1 MGYGIPADNRAVKR
15 PLGIVTK
22 NPATPLW
29 NPDFDAISG
38 KGINWETGELL
49 ARSPQTARAERWAL
63 KSVVNR
69 LLPGERVSKCMVLRA
84 PIPGRGLSQIEV
96 HKGQTHGKAFYHG
109 LMACGSVWTCPVCA
123 AKIAERRRVELQ
135 QALESAKAKGWGIH
149 FVTLT
154 VPHGIGD
161 DLHEILGKLST
172 ALKKLSGNAP
182 FKKAKAQTG
191 LQIYGYI
198 RAQEVTYGANGWHPH
213 FHLLVFTQ
221 WNMGSSIVRYCYD
234 KAWRSACVA
243 SGLPEPHQVH
253 GCTVQDGRKAAK
265 YVGKW
270 GIEDERPKHVSKW
283 GIEDEMTKSQAKRGK
298 RHGLTPWGLLRAVLD
313 GNAPEIAPEPAAALF
328 RLYAH
333 AFKGRHQLLWSKGL
347 RAKLLPEQVELS
359 DQQIVERP
367 DDERAI
373 LLAELSTD
381 DWKAIRRV
389 NGQAAVLEAAERGK
403 DELAAVLYTLTASRT
418 GSPSDAGP
426 DASAPMPQ
434 ARGRGAGALRSFCPV
449 CHMPLAGGHCI
460 RCNPPPGRQL
470 PGVALDIR
478 LADIFG
484 NRGARRS
491 GAEERPSD
499 ERASS

>member
-1 MGYGIPADNRAVKR
+1 MVYGIPSDNRGAKR

-22 NPATPLW
+22 NSATSPDQVQFDPAT
-29 NPDFDAISG
+29 
-38 KGINWETGELL
+38 GEITD
-49 ARSPQTARAERWAL
+49 RSTQSARAERWAL
-63 KSVVNR
+63 KSEVNR
-69 LLPGERVSKCMVLRA
+69 LLPGDRVSKCMVLRA

-96 HKGQTHGKAFYHG
+96 HKGLNHGKAFYHG

-123 AKIAERRRVELQ
+123 AKIAERRRVELKEAVKNAMNQ
-135 QALESAKAKGWGIH
+135 RLGVH

-161 DLHEILGKLST
+161 DLHDTLARLSV
-172 ALKKLSGNAP
+172 ALKSMSCDGT
-182 FKKAKAQTG
+182 FRRRKKQCEVEIVG
-191 LQIYGYI
+191 FI
-198 RAQEVTYGANGWHPH
+198 RAQEVTYGGNGWHPH
-213 FHLLVFTQ
+213 YHLIVFTREATC
-221 WNMGSSIVRYCYD
+221 GSSVIQYLYSG
-234 KAWRSACVA
+234 AWQRACVKA
-243 SGLPEPHQVH
+243 GLPEPHPEH
-253 GCTVQDGRKAAK
+253 GCTVQDGRFAAL
-265 YVGKW
+265 Y
-270 GIEDERPKHVSKW
+270 VSKW
-283 GIEDEMTKSQAKRGK
+283 GIEDEMTKANAKRGK
-298 RHGLTPWGLLRAVLD
+298 RHGLSPWGLIRASLD

-333 AFKGRHQLLWSKGL
+333 AFKGRRQLHWSVGL

-367 DDERAI
+367 DDERAV
-373 LLAELSTD
+373 LLAELSSD

-389 NGQAAVLEAAERGK
+389 HGQAAVLEAAERGK
-403 DELAAVLYTLTASRT
+403 DELAAVLYSLTASRT

-449 CHMPLAGGHCI
+449 CHMPLSGGHCA
-460 RCNPPPGRQL
+460 RCNPSPGRSL

>member
-1 MGYGIPADNRAVKR
+1 MVYGIPSDNRAAGR

-22 NPATPLW
+22 KSATSPDRVQFDPAT
-29 NPDFDAISG
+29 
-38 KGINWETGELL
+38 GEITD
-49 ARSPQTARAERWAL
+49 RSTQSARAERWAL

-69 LLPGERVSKCMVLRA
+69 LLPGDRVSKCMVLRA

-96 HKGQTHGKAFYHG
+96 HKGLNHGKAFYHG

-123 AKIAERRRVELQ
+123 AKIAERRRVELKEAVKNAMNQ
-135 QALESAKAKGWGIH
+135 RLGVH

-161 DLHEILGKLST
+161 DLHDTLSRLSV
-172 ALKKLSGNAP
+172 ALKSMSCDGT
-182 FKKAKAQTG
+182 FRRRKKQCEVEIVG
-191 LQIYGYI
+191 FI

-213 FHLLVFTQ
+213 FHLIVFTKELC
-221 WNMGSSIVRYCYD
+221 GSSVIQYLYSG
-234 KAWRSACVA
+234 AWQRACVKA
-243 SGLPEPHQVH
+243 GLPEPHPEH
-253 GCTVQDGRKAAK
+253 GCTVQDGRYAAL
-265 YVGKW
+265 Y
-270 GIEDERPKHVSKW
+270 VSKW

-298 RHGLTPWGLLRAVLD
+298 RHGLSPWGLLRAVLD
-313 GNAPEIAPEPAAALF
+313 GNAPEISPEPAAALF
-328 RLYAH
+328 RLYAR

-367 DDERAI
+367 DDERAV
-373 LLAELSTD
+373 LLAELSAD

-389 NGQAAVLEAAERGK
+389 HGQAAVLDAAERGK
-403 DELAAVLYTLTASRT
+403 DELASVLYTLTASRS
-418 GSPSDAGP
+418 GSTTDDGP

-449 CHMPLAGGHCI
+449 CHMPMAGGHCPL
-460 RCNPPPGRQL
+460 CSTSPGRL
-470 PGVALDIR
+470 PPGVALDIR

-484 NRGARRS
+484 KSGARRS
-491 GAEERPSD
+491 SAEERPSD
-499 ERASS
+499 